1 MSGLAWLR
9 MHQPFPQA
17 RQGIRLAF
25 HPQYDAFA
33 CNSCRASLQVRFM
46 VKVRLTRKFA
56 QMLNGIDLS
65 KCNAGEDIDVSARE
79 ADLLIKE
86 GWASPVETADD
97 RAPRRPKAPGVAD

>member
-1 MSGLAWLR
+1 MSPKLDKGT
-9 MHQPFPQA
+9 
-17 RQGIRLAF
+17 RLAF
-25 HPQYDAFA
+25 HPQRREFS
-33 CNSCRASLQVRFM
+33 CNLRFRSLQVCFM

-65 KCNAGEDIDVSARE
+65 KCNAGEDIDVSPRD